1 MSDENK
7 TIVIICL
14 TILVAFFFALTIP
27 LTYHAG
33 KQQRIVDMVKG
44 GVSPLEAGC
53 ALDLEGNY
61 RSACDAVIA
70 RKE

>member
-1 MSDENK
+1 MEDMTK
-7 TIVIICL
+7 FTIVCV
-14 TILVAFFFALTIP
+14 TILVALYLVTALP
-27 LTYHAG
+27 LAYYAG

-53 ALDLEGNY
+53 ALDLDGSY
-61 RSACDAVIA
+61 RSACDAIIA

>member
-1 MSDENK
+1 MEETGK
-7 TIVIICL
+7 LTVVCIALIAALYVVI
-14 TILVAFFFALTIP
+14 ALP
-27 LTYHAG
+27 LAYYAG
-33 KQQRIVDMVKG
+33 KQQRIVEMVKG

-53 ALDLEGNY
+53 ALDLDGSI